1 MRIYYSTLS
10 IAVLSALALTTPQIQ
25 AQDNTADKSVER
37 IEVTGSR
44 IKQTELEGRSPVQI
58 LDRDAIDRSGLS
70 SIGDI
75 IQNITASGS
84 ALNTKFNSSGNFGF
98 PPDGGGVGAGATTV
112 DLRHLGAKRVLVLV
126 DGIRWVNESSA
137 SGVGGVVDLN
147 TIPLAIVER
156 IEVLEDG
163 ASSIYGSDAIA
174 GVVNIITR
182 RAATGATVSTSFGQF
197 SEGDGDTTTLELSF
211 GGESDKHSY
220 FMAASYNE
228 QKSVFANTREQSS
241 IPVPGTG
248 LAFGSSAIPGGRF
261 IITDPNTGFTMDLV
275 PNAGVASPD
284 YDPTLGDSCER
295 TDDFHCF
302 TTADRFNYAS
312 YNLLQTPNKRISLYG
327 QQRYEF
333 SPDTHWYM
341 RALYNQRNSVNQA
354 APEPMFIG
362 TAVPSNFWL
371 DNLTIAAD
379 NPYNPFGFD
388 LVAAGAD
395 PTLQLA
401 GRRPVEGGARRFE
414 QNVDTFYL
422 GTGIEG
428 QFELAQQL
436 FYWDI
441 NAAYSTNR
449 AKQDNFGSYNARRIA
464 TALGPLAACQADPA
478 CVPLNIFGAGSITPA
493 MFDYIRPVVRD
504 TSENKLSLYSA
515 NISGELMELP
525 AGALSFASGWEYRK
539 YTGEYNPDALT
550 VAGEYNGVV
559 SLPTAGS
566 LNVNELFIE
575 LNVPLL
581 ADLPL
586 AKQLDLS
593 LASRYS
599 DYSTFG
605 SETTS
610 KLGFRWLMQ
619 DELLFR
625 GSWSEGFRA
634 PNIGELFGSAS
645 GFDAVL
651 SDPCSQPDAALVAN
665 CAALGVPADYQQP
678 NPQIS
683 VVTGGN
689 RDLAPETS
697 TSYNLG
703 MVFSP
708 EFAAATAWSE
718 RLDIGVS
725 WYQHELKGA
734 IQALDAQTQLNLCVQ
749 TLSDTFCNGIGRNQL
764 GAIDQFNNVL
774 TNIGSID
781 TSGLDF
787 DIGWLLPQTGI
798 GQFDVKLRATLVE
811 DYKVLD
817 ANGQQQP
824 KTVGIEA
831 NDSAIPE
838 WSGNLALNWKHD
850 AWQAS
855 WTMRYTSDLEESC
868 GDAASF
874 AICRNNPTAGQNR
887 LGSTTYHDAQLSWST
902 DAVLSGMQLSFG
914 VNNLF
919 GKEPPVCLSCSLN
932 GYDPST
938 YDMPGSRYWYLRAS
952 FNL

>member
-1 MRIYYSTLS
+1 MRIYYSTVSLG
-10 IAVLSALALTTPQIQ
+10 VLSALTLISTPSI
-25 AQDNTADKSVER
+25 AQDSASDKNVER

-58 LDRDAIDRSGLS
+58 LDREAIDRSGLS

-182 RAATGATVSTSFGQF
+182 RSAKGATLSSSFGQY
-197 SEGDGDTTTLELSF
+197 SEGDGDTTTFELSF
-211 GGESDKHSY
+211 GGESNKHSY
-220 FMAASYNE
+220 FLAASYNE
-228 QKSVFANTREQSS
+228 QKSVFANTRAQSS
-241 IPVPGTG
+241 LPVPGTG
-248 LAFGSSAIPGGRF
+248 LAFGSSAIPAGRF

-275 PNAGVASPD
+275 PNAGVTSPS
-284 YDPTLGDSCER
+284 YDPALGDSCNR

-302 TTADRFNYAS
+302 TTDDRFNYAS
-312 YNLLQTPNKRISLYG
+312 YNLLQTPNKRISLYA

-333 SPDTHWYM
+333 TQDTNWYL

-395 PTLQLA
+395 PVLALA

-414 QNVDTFYL
+414 QNVDTFYI

-428 QFELAQQL
+428 QFELSNQL

-464 TALGPLAACQADPA
+464 TALGSLAVCQADPA
-478 CVPLNIFGAGSITPA
+478 CVPLNIFGEGSITPA
-493 MFDYIRPVVRD
+493 MFGYIQPVVRD

-515 NISGELMELP
+515 NITGDLLELP
-525 AGALSFASGWEYRK
+525 AGSLSFASGWEYRK

-566 LNVNELFIE
+566 LNVNELFVE
-575 LNVPLL
+575 FSVPLL
-581 ADLPL
+581 TDLAL

-593 LASRYS
+593 IASRYS

-610 KLGFRWLMQ
+610 KIGFRWLMQ
-619 DELLFR
+619 DELLLR

-651 SDPCSQPDAALVAN
+651 SDPCSEPTAALVAN
-665 CAALGVPADYQQP
+665 CTALGVPANYQQP

-703 MVFSP
+703 MVYSP
-708 EFAAATAWSE
+708 AFASGTAWSE
-718 RLDIGVS
+718 RLNIGIS
-725 WYQHELKGA
+725 WYQHELEGA

-749 TLSDTFCNGIGRNQL
+749 TLSDAFCDGIGRNQL

-774 TNIGSID
+774 TNIGSIE
-781 TSGLDF
+781 TSGFDF
-787 DIGWLLPQTGI
+787 DVSLLAPQFSI
-798 GQFDVKLRATLVE
+798 GQFEIRLRATLVE
-811 DYKVLD
+811 DYTVLD
-817 ANGQQQP
+817 ANGQVQP
-824 KTVGIEA
+824 KTVGIEV

-838 WSGNLALNWKHD
+838 WSGNLALNWKLD
-850 AWQAS
+850 DWQAS
-855 WTMRYTSDLEESC
+855 WTIRYTSELEESC

-874 AICRNNPTAGQNR
+874 AVCRDTPFDGRNR
-887 LGSTTYHDAQLSWST
+887 LGSTSYHDAQLSWRT
-902 DAVLSGMQLSFG
+902 DKVLSGMQLSFG

-919 GKEPPVCLSCSLN
+919 GKEPPICLSCSLN

-952 FNL
+952 FSL

>member
-1 MRIYYSTLS
+1 MRSYSTIYLS
-10 IAVLSALALTTPQIQ
+10 VLGAITFAPTATQ
-25 AQDNTADKSVER
+25 AQDTTADKSVER

-182 RAATGATVSTSFGQF
+182 RSAVGATVSTSFGQF
-197 SEGDGDTTTLELSF
+197 SKGDGDTSTFELSF

-228 QKSVFANTREQSS
+228 QKSVAADTRAQSS
-241 IPVPGTG
+241 LPVPGTG

-261 IITDPNTGFTMDLV
+261 IINDPNTGASLDLV
-275 PNAGVASPD
+275 PNAGITSPN
-284 YDPTLGDSCER
+284 YDPTLGDSCDR

-302 TTADRFNYAS
+302 TTADRFNYSS
-312 YNLLQTPNKRISLYG
+312 YNLLQTPNKRVSLYA

-333 SPDTHWYM
+333 TPDTNWYL
-341 RALYNQRNSVNQA
+341 RALYNQRSSVNQA
-354 APEPMFIG
+354 AAEPMFIG
-362 TAVPSNFWL
+362 TFSPSNYWM

-388 LVAAGAD
+388 LIASGDD
-395 PTLQLA
+395 PNLILA
-401 GRRPVEGGARRFE
+401 GKRPLEGGARRFE
-414 QNVDTFYL
+414 QSVDTFYI
-422 GTGIEG
+422 GSGIEG
-428 QFELAQQL
+428 QLELAGNL
-436 FYWDI
+436 YYWDV

-464 TALGPLAACQADPA
+464 TALGPLASCQADPA
-478 CVPLNIFGAGSITPA
+478 CVPLNIFGVGSITTD
-493 MFDYIRPVVRD
+493 MLGYIQPVVRD

-515 NISGELMELP
+515 NITGDIIELP

-539 YTGEYNPDALT
+539 YTGEYMPDALT

-559 SLPTAGS
+559 SSPTSGS
-566 LNVNELFIE
+566 LNVNELFVE

-610 KLGFRWLMQ
+610 KVGFRWLMQ

-634 PNIGELFGSAS
+634 PNIGELFGAAS
-645 GFDAVL
+645 GYDAVL
-651 SDPCSQPDAALVAN
+651 SDPCSTPTAAVAAN
-665 CAALGVPADYQQP
+665 CAALGVPANYQQP

-689 RDLAPETS
+689 RELAPETS

-703 MVFSP
+703 MVYSP
-708 EFAAATAWSE
+708 EYASAVSWSE
-718 RLDIGVS
+718 RLDIGIS

-749 TLSDTFCNGIGRNQL
+749 TLSDTFCDGIGRNQL
-764 GAIDQFNNVL
+764 GAIDQFNNTL
-774 TNIGSID
+774 TNIGSIE

-787 DIGWLLPQTGI
+787 DIGWLLPQTAF
-798 GQFDVKLRATLVE
+798 GQFNARLRATLVE
-811 DYKVLD
+811 DYTVLD
-817 ANGQQQP
+817 ANGQRQP
-824 KTVGIEA
+824 KTVGIEV
-831 NDSAIPE
+831 NDTAIPK
-838 WSGNLALNWKHD
+838 WSGNLALNWQYD

-874 AICRNNPTAGQNR
+874 AVCRNNPSTGQNR
-887 LGSTTYHDAQLSWST
+887 LGSTTYHDTQVSWST
-902 DAVLSGMQLSFG
+902 DAILSGMQLSFG

-919 GKEPPVCLSCSLN
+919 GKEPPICLSCSLN

-952 FNL
+952 FSI

>member
-1 MRIYYSTLS
+1 MRNHYSLISLS
-10 IAVLSALALTTPQIQ
+10 VLSALALTTTNTL
-25 AQDNTADKSVER
+25 AQDNTADKGVER

-44 IKQTELEGRSPVQI
+44 IKQTDLEGRSPVQI

-182 RAATGATVSTSFGQF
+182 RSSTGATISSSFGQY
-197 SEGDGDTTTLELSF
+197 SKGDGDTSTFELSF

-220 FMAASYNE
+220 FIAASYNE
-228 QKSVFANTREQSS
+228 QKSVFANTRAQSS
-241 IPVPGTG
+241 LPVPGTG

-261 IITDPNTGFTMDLV
+261 IITDPNTGFTQDLV
-275 PNAGVASPD
+275 PNAGVSSPD
-284 YDPTLGDSCER
+284 YDAALGESCDR

-302 TTADRFNYAS
+302 TNDDRFNYAS
-312 YNLLQTPNKRISLYG
+312 YNLLQTPNKRISLYT
-327 QQRYEF
+327 QQRYQF
-333 SPDTHWYM
+333 TQDTSWYI

-388 LVAAGAD
+388 LVASGAN
-395 PTLQLA
+395 PNLILA

-414 QNVDTFYL
+414 QNVDTFYV
-422 GTGIEG
+422 GSGIEG
-428 QFELAQQL
+428 QLELSDRL
-436 FYWDI
+436 FYWDV

-449 AKQDNFGSYNARRIA
+449 ATQNNFGSYNARRIA
-464 TALGPLAACQADPA
+464 TALGPLANCDADPA
-478 CVPLNIFGAGSITPA
+478 CVPLNIFGAGSITPE
-493 MFDYIRPVVRD
+493 MFGYIQPVVQD
-504 TSENKLSLYSA
+504 SSENKLSLYSA
-515 NISGELMELP
+515 NITGDIVELP

-539 YTGEYNPDALT
+539 YTGQYRPDGLT
-550 VAGEYNGVV
+550 VAGDYNGVV

-566 LNVNELFIE
+566 LNVNELFVE
-575 LNVPLL
+575 FNVPLL

-610 KLGFRWLMQ
+610 KIGFRYLMQ

-651 SDPCSQPDAALVAN
+651 SDPCSQPTADLIAN
-665 CAALGVPADYQQP
+665 CATLGVPANYQQP

-703 MVFSP
+703 VVFSP
-708 EFAAATAWSE
+708 EFAVAKAWSE
-718 RLDIGVS
+718 RMDISVS
-725 WYQHELKGA
+725 WYQHELEGA

-749 TLSDTFCNGIGRNQL
+749 TLSDTFCDGIGRNQL
-764 GAIDQFNNVL
+764 GAIDQFSNVL
-774 TNIGSID
+774 TNIGSIE
-781 TSGLDF
+781 TSGFDF
-787 DIGWLLPQTGI
+787 DVGLLLPQTEF
-798 GQFDVKLRATLVE
+798 GQFDIKFRASLVD
-811 DYKVLD
+811 DYTVLD

-824 KTVGIEA
+824 KTVGIEV

-838 WSGNLALNWKHD
+838 WSGNLALNWKRD

-874 AICRNNPTAGQNR
+874 AICRNDPEVGRNR

-938 YDMPGSRYWYLRAS
+938 YDMPESRYWYLRAS
-952 FNL
+952 FSM

>member
-1 MRIYYSTLS
+1 MRIPYSLLS
-10 IAVLSALALTTPQIQ
+10 LSVLSALSLLSTSAA
-25 AQDNTADKSVER
+25 AQEQQADKSVER

-58 LDRDAIDRSGLS
+58 LDRDAIDRSGLA

-182 RAATGATVSTSFGQF
+182 RSATSANISTSFGQF
-197 SEGDGDTTTLELSF
+197 SKGDGDTTTFELSF
-211 GGESDKHSY
+211 GGESEKHSY

-228 QKSVFANTREQSS
+228 QKSVFANTRPQSS
-241 IPVPGTG
+241 LPVPGTG
-248 LAFGSSAIPGGRF
+248 LAFGSSAIPAGRF

-275 PNAGVASPD
+275 PNAGVTSPN
-284 YDPTLGDSCER
+284 YDPALGNSCTR

-302 TTADRFNYAS
+302 TTNDRFNYAS
-312 YNLLQTPNKRISLYG
+312 YNLLQTPNKRVSLYA

-333 SPDTHWYM
+333 TQDTNWYL
-341 RALYNQRNSVNQA
+341 RALYNQRSSTNQA

-388 LVAAGAD
+388 LVASGAN
-395 PTLQLA
+395 PNLILG
-401 GRRPVEGGARRFE
+401 GRRPTEGGPRRFE

-422 GTGIEG
+422 GSGLEG
-428 QFELAQQL
+428 QFELADRL
-436 FYWDI
+436 FYWDV
-441 NAAYSTNR
+441 NAAYSSNR

-464 TALGPLAACQADPA
+464 TALGPLANCQADPA
-478 CVPLNIFGAGSITPA
+478 CVPLNIFGEGSITPE
-493 MFDYIRPVVRD
+493 MLSYIQPVVQD
-504 TSENKLSLYSA
+504 SSENKLSLYSA
-515 NISGELMELP
+515 NVSGDLAELP
-525 AGALSFASGWEYRK
+525 AGSLSFASGWEYRK
-539 YTGEYNPDALT
+539 YTGQYQPDALT
-550 VAGEYNGVV
+550 VAGDYNGVV
-559 SLPTAGS
+559 SSPTAGS
-566 LNVNELFIE
+566 YNVNELFVE

-581 ADLPL
+581 AGLPL
-586 AKQLDLS
+586 AKELDLS

-610 KLGFRWLMQ
+610 KIGFRYLMQ

-651 SDPCSQPDAALVAN
+651 SDPCSQPAANLVAN
-665 CAALGVPADYQQP
+665 CASLGVPANYQQP

-689 RDLAPETS
+689 RQLSPETS

-708 EFAAATAWSE
+708 EYAVGTSWSE

-725 WYQHELKGA
+725 WYQHELEGA

-781 TSGLDF
+781 TSGFDF
-787 DIGWLLPQTGI
+787 DISWLLPQTEL
-798 GQFDVKLRATLVE
+798 GQFNVKLRATLVE
-811 DYKVLD
+811 DYTVLD
-817 ANGQQQP
+817 ANGQRQP
-824 KTVGIEA
+824 KTVGIEV

-838 WSGNLALNWKHD
+838 WSSNLALNWQYD

-874 AICRNNPTAGQNR
+874 AICRNNPAAGKNR

-902 DAVLSGMQLSFG
+902 DTVLSGMQVSFG
-914 VNNLF
+914 INNLF
-919 GKEPPVCLSCSLN
+919 AKEPPVCLSCSLN

-952 FNL
+952 FSL

>member
-1 MRIYYSTLS
+1 MRIHYSTLALS
-10 IAVLSALALTTPQIQ
+10 VLSALALTSTNVL
-25 AQDNTADKSVER
+25 AQDNTTDKSVER
-37 IEVTGSR
+37 IEITGSR

-163 ASSIYGSDAIA
+163 ASSIYGSDAIG

-182 RAATGATVSTSFGQF
+182 RSATGATLSGSFGQF
-197 SEGDGDTTTLELSF
+197 AEGDGDTSTLELSF
-211 GGESDKHSY
+211 GGESEKHSY

-228 QKSVFANTREQSS
+228 QKSVFANTRTQSS
-241 IPVPGTG
+241 LPVPGTG
-248 LAFGSSAIPGGRF
+248 LAFGSSAIPDGRF
-261 IITDPNTGFTMDLV
+261 IITDPNTGFTLDLV
-275 PNAGVASPD
+275 PNAGITSPD

-302 TTADRFNYAS
+302 TNDDRFNYAS
-312 YNLLQTPNKRISLYG
+312 YNLLQTPNKRISLYA

-333 SPDTHWYM
+333 RQDTSWYL

-362 TAVPSNFWL
+362 TAVPSNYWL
-371 DNLTIAAD
+371 DFLTIAAD

-388 LVAAGAD
+388 LVASGAN
-395 PTLQLA
+395 PNLQLA

-414 QNVDTFYL
+414 QNVDTFYI

-428 QFELAQQL
+428 QFELAERL
-436 FYWDI
+436 FYWDV

-449 AKQDNFGSYNARRIA
+449 AKQDNYGSYNARRIA
-464 TALGPLAACQADPA
+464 TALGPLAECQADPA
-478 CVPLNIFGAGSITPA
+478 CVPLNIFGVGSITPE
-493 MFDYIRPVVRD
+493 MFGYIQPVVRD

-515 NISGELMELP
+515 NITGDLTELP

-566 LNVNELFIE
+566 LNVNEFFVE

-610 KLGFRWLMQ
+610 KIGFRWLMEDQ
-619 DELLFR
+619 LLFR

-651 SDPCSQPDAALVAN
+651 SDPCSEPTAALAAN
-665 CAALGVPADYQQP
+665 CASLGVPADYQQP

-718 RLDIGVS
+718 RLDIGIS
-725 WYQHELKGA
+725 WYQHELEGA

-781 TSGLDF
+781 TSGFDF
-787 DIGWLLPQTGI
+787 DIGWLLPQSDM
-798 GQFDVKLRATLVE
+798 GQFDIKFRATLVD
-811 DYKVLD
+811 DYTVLD

-824 KTVGIEA
+824 KTVGIEV

-838 WSGNLALNWKHD
+838 WSGNLALNWKYD

-855 WTMRYTSDLEESC
+855 WTLRYTSDLEESC

-874 AICRNNPTAGQNR
+874 AVCRNDPITGRNR
-887 LGSTTYHDAQLSWST
+887 LGSTTYHDAQLSWRT
-902 DAVLSGMQLSFG
+902 DAVLSGLQLSVG
-914 VNNLF
+914 INNLF
-919 GKEPPVCLSCSLN
+919 GKEPPICLSCSLN

-938 YDMPGSRYWYLRAS
+938 YDMPGSRYWYLRATFS
-952 FNL
+952 L